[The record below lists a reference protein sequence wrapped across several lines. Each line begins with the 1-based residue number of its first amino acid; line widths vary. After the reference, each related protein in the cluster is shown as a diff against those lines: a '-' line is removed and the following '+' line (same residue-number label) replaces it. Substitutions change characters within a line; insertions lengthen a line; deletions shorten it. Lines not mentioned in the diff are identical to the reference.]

1 MGLMKR
7 VLTQANVSERSTL
20 LASSADVAA
29 GEVTESSPSSLRP
42 EIVIRSMLD
51 ELDTIQ
57 PSLEA
62 PAHVFAV
69 LKRNLV
75 LTKAAIL
82 LPDPDERTFVPWS
95 LSGFDVTT
103 QRRLHI
109 PEDSAYSLFP
119 RRTASFL
126 LLSGDELQP
135 VEQYLSVREFS
146 TVRNVVLA
154 PFFHKAKLLAI
165 LVIAETPF
173 FALDHTI
180 LQVMYSAS
188 EDKIASLLFSSR
200 DTRISHI
207 QLPLL
212 FSHDQLPA
220 MAHEA
225 LKEHPGEDVTLLLL
239 ELSADRAVEGIAAH
253 ARETDRY
260 RITQDVTRLVNTMV
274 SGLGSVFLYPEHR
287 LVLLRVEAHG
297 NERHL
302 DVELLLHQMGC
313 RLRDCF
319 SELRTQSIILEH
331 RLLRYPNDSADLEE
345 LTGSLM

>member
-7 VLTQANVSERSTL
+7 VLTQANVTEGNTL
-20 LASSADVAA
+20 LASSVDVAVA
-29 GEVTESSPSSLRP
+29 EPTESSAAALRP
-42 EIVIRSMLD
+42 EVVIRSMLD
-51 ELDTIQ
+51 ELQTIQ

-69 LKRNLV
+69 LKRNLL

-135 VEQYLSVREFS
+135 IEQYLSVREFTTADS
-146 TVRNVVLA
+146 VVLA
-154 PFFHKAKLLAI
+154 PFFHEAKLLAI

-173 FALDHTI
+173 FELDHTI

-188 EDKIASLLFSSR
+188 EDKIASLLFNSR

-220 MAHEA
+220 MAQEA
-225 LKEHPGEDVTLLLL
+225 LREHTGEDITLLMLQ
-239 ELSADRAVEGIAAH
+239 LSADRAVEGIATH

-260 RITQDVTRLVNTMV
+260 RITQDVTRLVNTMI
-274 SGLGSVFLYPEHR
+274 SGLGTVFLYPEHR
-287 LVLLRVEAHG
+287 LVLLRLERGG
-297 NERHL
+297 NERRL

-319 SELRTQSIILEH
+319 GELQKQEVILEH
-331 RLLRYPNDSADLEE
+331 RLLRYPADSADLEE